1 MEKQKKFIEKAIK
14 RHGNKYDYSKVEYVD
29 SNTKVCIICPEH
41 GEFWQT
47 PQGHVRGNSC
57 PKCAN
62 GKRNVEMR
70 ITTKDFIKR
79 AKRIHGDFFDYSKTD
94 YINARTKV
102 CIICPEHGEF
112 WQMPFPH
119 LKGYGCPK
127 CAGKDMDNSFFI
139 EKARKIHSNKYDYSK
154 VEYTSGKQK
163 VCIICPEHG
172 EFWQA
177 PVKHLYGQGCPQCG
191 INKRSEKQK
200 VSYREYLKRVKDVH
214 GDKYEYPEIEKM
226 QSMHDKINIIC
237 KKHGDFIQLAYD
249 HLAGHGCPK
258 CAMLESNAERE
269 IYDFIC
275 KIVGSENV
283 VKKDR
288 VILEGRE
295 IDILI
300 PSLNIGFEYN
310 GLRWHSEEFGKD
322 STYHLSK
329 TVKCNGKGIK
339 LIQIFEDEYLNHKDV
354 VLEKIK
360 HILGKSN
367 NKHKIFGRKCLVS
380 ETNSTVAE
388 EFLNKYHIQGYSKS
402 TVCLC
407 AYYENNIVAVM
418 TFKRENKNSNKWELT
433 RFASDYNYVCCGVGG
448 KLFKY
453 FVEKYNPDEVKSFAD
468 RRWTINEGD
477 NLYTKLGFILDGV
490 LKPDYRYINMHK
502 SVERIHKFNF
512 RKQNLNRKYGF
523 PLTMTESEMAKE
535 LDYVKIWDCGLYRYI
550 WKNNG

>member
-1 MEKQKKFIEKAIK
+1 MKKQKKFIEKAIK
-14 RHGNKYDYSKVEYVD
+14 RHGNKYDYSKVEYIN

-47 PQGHVRGNSC
+47 PQAHVRGNCC
-57 PKCAN
+57 PKCALEN
-62 GKRNVEMR
+62 RTLNTRSSVEE
-70 ITTKDFIKR
+70 FIEKAR
-79 AKRIHGDFFDYSKTD
+79 EIHGDEYDYSKVNYINARTKVCIVCSKHGEFWQMPSVHLGGQGCPKCAGRGMDKFLFIEKAKSLHRNKFDYSKVE
-94 YINARTKV
+94 YINSNTKV

-112 WQMPFPH
+112 WQTP
-119 LKGYGCPK
+119 
-127 CAGKDMDNSFFI
+127 A
-139 EKARKIHSNKYDYSK
+139 
-154 VEYTSGKQK
+154 
-163 VCIICPEHG
+163 
-172 EFWQA
+172 
-177 PVKHLYGQGCPQCG
+177 KHLYGQGCPKCG
-191 INKRSEKQK
+191 K
-200 VSYREYLKRVKDVH
+200 VSMTEKLTVKYDEYIKRVKKIH
-214 GDKYEYPEIEKM
+214 GEKYDYSSIKKFETLH
-226 QSMHDKINIIC
+226 SKINIIC
-237 KKHGDFIQLAYD
+237 PKHGNFTQFAYD
-249 HLAGHGCPK
+249 HLAGHGCPS

-275 KIVGSENV
+275 NIVGSENV

-288 VILEGRE
+288 IILEGRE

-329 TVKCNGKGIK
+329 TIKCIDKGIK
-339 LIQIFEDEYLNHKDV
+339 LVQIFEDEYLRHKDV
-354 VLEKIK
+354 VLGKIR
-360 HILGKSN
+360 HILGKTN
-367 NKHKIFGRKCLVS
+367 NKHKIFGRKCLVT
-380 ETNSTVAE
+380 ETNCTVAE
-388 EFLNKYHIQGYSKS
+388 EFLSKYHVQGYSKS

-448 KLFKY
+448 KLFKH
-453 FVEKYNPDEVKSFAD
+453 FIKEHNPIEVKSFAD

-477 NLYTKLGFILDGV
+477 NLYTKLGFNLDGV
-490 LKPDYRYINMHK
+490 LKPDYRYINTHK